1 MNPRFATETAFH
13 PTRALRRGWYIV
25 TEAPVVLW
33 LLAVG
38 VVVAEQVAESSR
50 SGLWTALTEGLER
63 MLPQAESRLAWQ
75 AWDPP
80 AMAQVDVL
88 AIVPLLFLLLGFRCW
103 LDLRAIRAHRRILED
118 GSDTE
123 EQAAGSL
130 RALFQFR
137 VMAWGLVLG
146 SLLIACLPGLAFI
159 WFGGNAI
166 SPVWVLLGLVLLLFF
181 GIPVWIYVSM
191 GIYLGDRLVVLRGLS
206 AVEALETSW
215 GLARG
220 NRTSLLIFRT
230 VLVGAKLILV
240 LLGLLLCG
248 VGVLLTWPLGR
259 AIAEAALSEAVLVQE
274 LKNPY
279 PDEWKFLAAH
289 EASL

>member
-130 RALFQFR
+130 RALFLHR
-137 VMAWGLVLG
+137 YTR
-146 SLLIACLPGLAFI
+146 LITTA
-159 WFGGNAI
+159 
-166 SPVWVLLGLVLLLFF
+166 
-181 GIPVWIYVSM
+181 
-191 GIYLGDRLVVLRGLS
+191 D
-206 AVEALETSW
+206 
-215 GLARG
+215 
-220 NRTSLLIFRT
+220 
-230 VLVGAKLILV
+230 
-240 LLGLLLCG
+240 
-248 VGVLLTWPLGR
+248 
-259 AIAEAALSEAVLVQE
+259 
-274 LKNPY
+274 
-279 PDEWKFLAAH
+279 
-289 EASL
+289 